1 MNKIKY
7 FIVAIAILLANS
19 AIANTVEL
27 DAVVVKVVPTYT
39 EVQVNTPW
47 QSCEYVDVPIYQ
59 KQGGGSTGNVLGGA
73 IIGGILGNQV
83 GGGSGKDAATILGA
97 ILGADIANKKSGK
110 DVIVGYKK
118 VEQCETINQIT
129 TKPGPTIYDVTVK
142 IPSIDTRYTFRTNDK
157 YTRGETIFLRVN
169 YTVTKEYK

>member
-7 FIVAIAILLANS
+7 FIVATAMLLANS
-19 AIANTVEL
+19 AIANTVQL

-47 QSCEYVDVPIYQ
+47 RSCEYVDVPIYG
-59 KQGGGSTGNVLGGA
+59 KKGGGSTGDVLGGA

-110 DVIVGYKK
+110 NVIVGYKK
-118 VEQCETINQIT
+118 VEQCETVNQIT
-129 TKPGPTIYDVTVK
+129 TKPGPTIYDVTVN
-142 IPSIDTRYTFRTNDK
+142 IPGMDTQHTFRTNTK
-157 YTRGETIFLRVN
+157 YTQGETIFLRVN
-169 YTVTKEYK
+169 YNVTKEYK